1 MEGSDKRGGALI
13 LGFGSEP
20 ESEGGGGELP
30 MLLRAF
36 ARALGS
42 EDYDKAAELFE
53 EAIAACGDGNREES
67 GGDDRNPFGKK
78 GGGGSYDDD
87 DDGGLKF

>member
-1 MEGSDKRGGALI
+1 MDDSDKRGGALI

-20 ESEGGGGELP
+20 EGEEKGELP

-36 ARALGS
+36 TRALGS

-53 EAIAACGDGNREES
+53 EAVTACGREKTDKGDG
-67 GGDDRNPFGKK
+67 GDRNPFSK
-78 GGGGSYDDD
+78 GGGDYEDD
-87 DDGGLKF
+87 DDGGGLKF